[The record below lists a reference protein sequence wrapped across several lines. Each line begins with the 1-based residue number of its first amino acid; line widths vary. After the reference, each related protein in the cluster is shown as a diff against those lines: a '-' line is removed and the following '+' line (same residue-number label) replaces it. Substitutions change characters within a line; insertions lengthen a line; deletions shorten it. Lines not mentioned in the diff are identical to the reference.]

1 MLKGAGLWFPPPFS
15 YEYVIIGD
23 LFSKCCGFHNSLH
36 VCRNQAVKR
45 PQSCGQTHPM
55 TVAMKLM
62 ETLVKSA
69 WEKCL
74 TCWLDDNTY
83 FESGWNLV
91 AFEICLLFLCI
102 CKQQQVVFLDSH
114 CEAADIYFKAFGN
127 TFFSDPELAELGSRH
142 CLTSRETACSPP
154 QEFSLFWYS
163 SWVPSLLYVQ
173 FSLFLVDLCKTRR
186 QLRQVQSVICCSSC
200 NLGAMH
206 VLQRETSSCRLPVR
220 LGNQILWAPEIN
232 LLSEVAAQL
241 AERS

>member
-55 TVAMKLM
+55 TVAMKLT

-114 CEAADIYFKAFGN
+114 CEVADIYFILRLLETRSSLTLNLLNWVQGTAWQAGRQPVLLLRSSVCFD
-127 TFFSDPELAELGSRH
+127 THPECH
-142 CLTSRETACSPP
+142 PCSMCSFPC
-154 QEFSLFWYS
+154 
-163 SWVPSLLYVQ
+163 SLL
-173 FSLFLVDLCKTRR
+173 
-186 QLRQVQSVICCSSC
+186 ICAKPGGS
-200 NLGAMH
+200 
-206 VLQRETSSCRLPVR
+206 
-220 LGNQILWAPEIN
+220 
-232 LLSEVAAQL
+232 
-241 AERS
+241 